1 MKHFSATLA
10 ILFMAL
16 NISGCKKEE
25 IQNCEGDN
33 VQHID
38 FSYLDEFKNTP
49 CALQNI
55 NTEGQV
61 VNLIIKTLSDYEKY
75 ITCSS
80 QRPVID
86 FEKYLILAGRYRH
99 HQCAVLDNQQ
109 VQICNNK
116 LIYKVT
122 MLEHDCQAIT
132 DVFYITAIER
142 EYENIPIVFDVK
154 LKN

>member
-1 MKHFSATLA
+1 MKNLLVPLT
-10 ILFMAL
+10 ILMAL
-16 NISGCKKEE
+16 SAGSCKKEE

-33 VQHID
+33 VQHIETH
-38 FSYLDEFKNTP
+38 YLVEFQNTP

-55 NTEGQV
+55 NTESQI
-61 VNLIIKTLSDYEKY
+61 VNLIIKTLFDYENY

-86 FEKYLILAGRYRH
+86 FEKNFILAGRYRH

-116 LIYKVT
+116 LIYKVI

-132 DVFYITAIER
+132 DIFYITAIEK
-142 EYENIPIVFDVK
+142 EYENISIEFDVK
-154 LKN
+154 FKN